1 MSRRNKA
8 IHLMKMFRDEL
19 ADELTE
25 AVLDNDDWRDINGY
39 STGDEKVMELGDR
52 LWRLNQM
59 IHAMPPEPSAVT
71 QTQADAQ
78 FTTPTGSNQID
89 LRSFVIQQGVPLPT
103 WDDFIREVEHENRNE
118 AARILGIIARMD
130 AELAFQ
136 ATNVFAAQY
145 ALYPEEFRGKAMS
158 LRAQLAAG
166 AAGSV
171 NLIHELFG
179 ITGKRAQEIYQ
190 SLRAVV

>member
-19 ADELTE
+19 ADALTE
-25 AVLDNDDWRDINGY
+25 AVLDNDEWRNIDGY

-59 IHAMPPEPSAVT
+59 IHAMPAETELTP
-71 QTQADAQ
+71 AD
-78 FTTPTGSNQID
+78 TTFIQPTGKPHLD
-89 LRSFVIQQGVPLPT
+89 LSTFVIQQGVPLPT
-103 WDDFIREVEHENRNE
+103 WDDFVRAVANENRNQ
-118 AARILGIIARMD
+118 ASKILATLARID
-130 AELAFQ
+130 PQLAFQ

-145 ALYPEEFRGKAMS
+145 VLYPEEFRGKAMS

-166 AAGSV
+166 APGSV
-171 NLIHELFG
+171 RLIYELFG
-179 ITGKRAQEIYQ
+179 IVGPKADQMYQ
-190 SLRAVV
+190 SLRTTI